1 MIDRMIVTV
10 SREWKNKRGMLLFK
24 IFTFLSN
31 YPNVNFW
38 DIFILNKNRTVEKNF
53 IEFDQTFHES
63 GIINEKEEAR
73 RRRKKRIPG
82 IFATRKKEEKE
93 SWNVSQFFSLS
104 IQKHSFSNIF
114 NIFKFHRVI
123 LPETV
128 ISSRDLMDY
137 LWERVRIFNFIL
149 TMALT
154 SKFTRIRWNYCRRTR
169 WDSLRKKG
177 ERDARTARGKGI
189 TYWNASYR
197 KDRCTRKDGHWRFA
211 NGGFLTRISC
221 CWWYSIRF
229 CTISLNFC
237 KSWCFRILE
246 TRECIHGL
254 SKKFN
259 LKIKKEKIKISF

>member
-63 GIINEKEEAR
+63 GIINEKEEEEEEENSR
-73 RRRKKRIPG
+73 NICNKKKRG
-82 IFATRKKEEKE
+82 ERKLECFAI
-93 SWNVSQFFSLS
+93 FFSLS
-104 IQKHSFSNIF
+104 KSIPSPNIF

-169 WDSLRKKG
+169 WDSLRKK
-177 ERDARTARGKGI
+177 EQRDARTARERGSLTGTLLIGKIDVRGRMAI
-189 TYWNASYR
+189 
-197 KDRCTRKDGHWRFA
+197 
-211 NGGFLTRISC
+211 GGLPMGDF
-221 CWWYSIRF
+221 
-229 CTISLNFC
+229 
-237 KSWCFRILE
+237 
-246 TRECIHGL
+246 
-254 SKKFN
+254 
-259 LKIKKEKIKISF
+259 